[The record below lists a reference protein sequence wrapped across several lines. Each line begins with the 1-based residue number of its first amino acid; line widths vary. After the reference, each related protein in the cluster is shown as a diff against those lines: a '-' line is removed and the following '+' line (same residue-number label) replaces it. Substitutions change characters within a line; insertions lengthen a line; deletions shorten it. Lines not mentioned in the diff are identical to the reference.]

1 MSKTPKLCKQGNL
14 AYVRIHGQKIY
25 LGTHGTPE
33 ARREYHRVIAE
44 YHANASA
51 PPKNSRH
58 ILTIDELCLRF
69 LEDRKVD
76 LAPKQLEHYK
86 SLIEIILSQ
95 YSGLSANEFS
105 PNKLRT
111 LRAEFVKYGYVRQQ
125 CNKRASLVR
134 TIFKWGV
141 SHELIP
147 ADIWDALR
155 SLEPLRKGQT
165 KAPEG
170 KRRKAIPKEFIER
183 TLKELSPTIAT
194 MVRVHLATAARPS
207 EICEMKIEYIDRN
220 HPDLWVVRPPEHKND
235 WREEFED
242 RILYLAKPE
251 IDLIAPII
259 GERTEGYVFR
269 PQDAVRENKAK
280 KWEQAKRKKKTP
292 SRLQRDK
299 ERAKRPKQQLTEYYQ
314 APAYRRAIERACQR
328 AGVPHWFPY
337 GLRHTDVTNVGLEH
351 GIEAAQHVA
360 GHKDLRTTL
369 NYFHGE
375 DVVAKNV
382 ALKRN
387 EQYGASD
394 VNAPNMGIRQGT
406 QGESVVSTAKAVDDA
421 A

>member
-14 AYVRIHGQKIY
+14 AYVRVHGRKIY

-33 ARREYHRVIAE
+33 VQREYNRVIAE
-44 YHANASA
+44 YYANASA
-51 PPKNSRH
+51 PPKTSH
-58 ILTIDELCLRF
+58 TLTIDELCLRF
-69 LEDRKVD
+69 LEDRKTD

-95 YSGLSANEFS
+95 YSGLPANEFS

-111 LRAEFVKYGYVRQQ
+111 LRVEFVKYGFVRQQ

-147 ADIWDALR
+147 ASIWEALR

-165 KAPEG
+165 TAPEG
-170 KRRKAIPKEFIER
+170 KRRRAIPQEYIER
-183 TLKELSPTIAT
+183 TLEELSPTVAS

-207 EICEMKIEYIDRN
+207 EICEMKIEHIDQRD
-220 HPDLWVVRPPEHKND
+220 PAVWVVRPPEHKND
-235 WREEFED
+235 WRDDFED
-242 RILYLAKPE
+242 RLLYLAKPE
-251 IDLIAPII
+251 IDLLIPII

-269 PQDAVRENKAK
+269 PQDAIAENKAK
-280 KWEQAKRKKKTP
+280 KWERAKWQRKTP
-292 SRLQRDK
+292 SRLERDK
-299 ERAKRPKQQLTEYYQ
+299 QRSKRPKQQLNECYH

-337 GLRHTDVTNVGLEH
+337 GLRHTGVTNVGLEH

-387 EQYGASD
+387 ERYEAGGK
-394 VNAPNMGIRQGT
+394 NAPVKNIGQET
-406 QGESVVSTAKAVDDA
+406 KSEPVLSAKKSD
-421 A
+421 